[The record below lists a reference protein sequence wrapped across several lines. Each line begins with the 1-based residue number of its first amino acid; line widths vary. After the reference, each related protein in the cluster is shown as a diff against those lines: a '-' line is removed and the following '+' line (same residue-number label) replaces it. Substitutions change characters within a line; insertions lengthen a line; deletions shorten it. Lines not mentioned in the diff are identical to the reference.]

1 MFRPTPTTLAATS
14 WATRPSQRSGRWAKI
29 PLSDWSVTRILTS
42 DWSRWWRGWAR
53 TRRGRCSSSWRAA
66 PGRHCWASRSA
77 AHLYISWSWSL
88 WSSFRCNAGP
98 GSSLLHPE
106 LRRGYREVTHSLHL
120 HEPAQTAR
128 FQGENVRNV
137 KLSWIKSGSILIVIT
152 SSLNF
157 VSGRSSS
164 EEQAFVRH
172 RVRRRLRAQLRIYC
186 SDLWKECKT
195 SEQGEICIVKS

>member
-77 AHLYISWSWSL
+77 
-88 WSSFRCNAGP
+88 SFCIGY
-98 GSSLLHPE
+98 LLILIIEIIIPMYCRTWI
-106 LRRGYREVTHSLHL
+106 LPSASRTQARIPRGYPQPP
-120 HEPAQTAR
+120 PA
-128 FQGENVRNV
+128 
-137 KLSWIKSGSILIVIT
+137 WT
-152 SSLNF
+152 SSNCQISGWECVNQKWFINSNCHNF
-157 VSGRSSS
+157 ILKFCFRT
-164 EEQAFVRH
+164 QQFWR
-172 RVRRRLRAQLRIYC
+172 
-186 SDLWKECKT
+186 T
-195 SEQGEICIVKS
+195 SFCTP